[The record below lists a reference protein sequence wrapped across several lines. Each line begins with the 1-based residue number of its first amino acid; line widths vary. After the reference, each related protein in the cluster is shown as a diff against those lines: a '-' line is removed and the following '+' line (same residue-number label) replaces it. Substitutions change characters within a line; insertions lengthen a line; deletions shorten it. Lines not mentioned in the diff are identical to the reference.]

1 MKRMLTGS
9 FLLLAAMIAG
19 SAQGQTQTS
28 DFEYHGYM
36 RSGIGFS
43 KGGTDQVCFKAPKAG
58 YKARLG
64 NECETY
70 IETSFVKVHGNK
82 EGAYFTSNVNIAL
95 VTEAHRDWE
104 PTTAT
109 FTPATNSNS
118 QAFTLSLREAYASG
132 HNLFSKGGMSA
143 WAGKRFY
150 KRHDLHMFDYYI
162 IDNTGPGAGVEDI
175 DAGFSKIHF
184 AVLRNIPNSAD
195 GPAQTNLDLRLS
207 DIGVG
212 PGKLETILIHGS
224 AGKRGHDTGIENW
237 EAISGNQLALI
248 YSYGLFGGSNKFV
261 LQYGNGIFG
270 GSAAGRESTLNAWGG
285 WGSQEIGKGDS
296 KTLDARKKSS
306 TIRLSEQLVTN
317 GDMFSTESVLIYQS
331 TNFGDAKDAAGNKVK
346 DLKELTIGTRPI
358 YHINKNAAVA
368 LEYAYTNVT
377 DAIAP
382 AGTSTEWNDATL
394 HKLTLAPQLTA
405 DKGYWTRPQIR
416 LFATYAMWNDEAKGE
431 IGEAVY
437 AKEKN
442 GFTTGAQLESWW

>member
-1 MKRMLTGS
+1 MMTGS
-9 FLLLAAMIAG
+9 FLLLAVLASG
-19 SAQGQTQTS
+19 SAVAS

-43 KGGTDQVCFKAPKAG
+43 RGGTDQVCFKAPKAA

-70 IETSFVKVHGNK
+70 IETNFVKVHGDK
-82 EGAYFTSNVNIAL
+82 ESAYFTSNVNVAL
-95 VTEAHRDWE
+95 VSSAHRDWE
-104 PTTAT
+104 PTTAEFNPGT
-109 FTPATNSNS
+109 SSNS

-143 WAGKRFY
+143 WVGKRFY

-162 IDNTGPGAGVEDI
+162 IDNTGPGAGVENI
-175 DAGFSKIHF
+175 DAGFSKVHF

-207 DIGVG
+207 DIKAG
-212 PGKLETILIHGS
+212 PGSLETILIHGT
-224 AGKRGHDTGIENW
+224 AGTRGHDSGVEKW

-248 YSYGLFGGSNKFV
+248 YGYNLLGGSNKIV
-261 LQYGNGIFG
+261 LQYGQGIFG

-296 KTLDARKKSS
+296 TTLDSRKKSS

-317 GDMFSTESVLIYQS
+317 GETFSSESVLIYQS
-331 TNFGDAKDAAGNKVK
+331 TSFGDAKDAAGSKVK
-346 DLKELTIGTRPI
+346 DLKELTVGTRPI
-358 YHINKNAAVA
+358 YHLNKNAAIA
-368 LEYAYTNVT
+368 LEYAYTNIT

-382 AGTSTEWNDATL
+382 TVANNEWNDATL
-394 HKLTLAPQLTA
+394 HKITLAPQLTA
-405 DKGYWTRPQIR
+405 DKGYWSRPQIR
-416 LFATYAMWNDEAKGE
+416 LFTTYAMWNKEANAASG
-431 IGEAVY
+431 GVY
-437 AKEKN
+437 GKDKS